1 MFQISVENSY
11 MNDNSKFLKEVEDKN
26 VYNYIDYDRNQEQV
40 NDIDKNNFYSI
51 HNKHEMDLNNFNHE
65 NQNPAYQNEEI
76 NQLEKLIDENSI
88 IAPDNNSAQN
98 IRIENET
105 SQRENKVIKQVDR
118 YLKIRDKDIES
129 FKDKWQYE
137 QLNEKLKKERLKRNE
152 MKSLNSSNI
161 SEALLDEN
169 TLKKKIPPEEK
180 YELIKNEFLRL
191 KSILLPDKMF
201 RLKLFNYIADGDKVV
216 TAFFKE
222 IYYLTLDHKDMKRKL
237 YHKYDIRI
245 VENINY
251 ILLLKK
257 INRMISKYDPL
268 DVEFNTYIY
277 GIYD

>member
-1 MFQISVENSY
+1 
-11 MNDNSKFLKEVEDKN
+11 MNDNSKIMKDSEDHKTEKN
-26 VYNYIDYDRNQEQV
+26 VYNYVDYERV
-40 NDIDKNNFYSI
+40 NDEYLDNDAKIDNKSI
-51 HNKHEMDLNNFNHE
+51 KLE
-65 NQNPAYQNEEI
+65 NPANHSEEI
-76 NQLEKLIDENSI
+76 NQLEKLINENSVI
-88 IAPDNNSAQN
+88 CADDKSIHYQKEQDNHYQ
-98 IRIENET
+98 I
-105 SQRENKVIKQVDR
+105 ENKVIKQVDR

-137 QLNEKLKKERLKRNE
+137 QLNEKLRKERLKKNE

-161 SEALLDEN
+161 SEALIDEN
-169 TLKKKIPPEEK
+169 TFKKKIPPEEK

-191 KSILLPDKMF
+191 KQILLPDKMF

-222 IYYLTLDHKDMKRKL
+222 IYYLTLDHEDMKRKL

-257 INRMISKYDPL
+257 INKMISKYDPL